1 MSVVG
6 SIIGTMENKVDF
18 TFTRKQV
25 EDWADRPITDRE
37 WEVMSGE
44 IESALEYYLGEEIE
58 RLWGDIDYLIE
69 QDDKIASQEPN

>member
-6 SIIGTMENKVDF
+6 SIIGTMENKVDY

-37 WEVMSGE
+37 WEVMASE
-44 IESALEYYLGEEIE
+44 LESALDYYLGEEIQ
-58 RLWGDIDYLIE
+58 RLWLDIDLLIE
-69 QDDKIASQEPN
+69 EDDKTSA